1 MFFKKHSTASR
12 PTAERTSANGSGQL
26 PPLKESGGGAPL
38 PGTVDTRSDSVG
50 SAEQGLELLLDAL
63 GGVLANLARFPFE
76 LPNRSADDM
85 ARLLSAWQRHAT
97 LGYPVTEGADSA
109 SVGIH
114 DRDWKG
120 LVQAIGEL
128 RREEQAYLQ
137 ASIGELREALWA
149 CVETVHNAAKVE
161 QAADSVTEEQMVRAK
176 NALMRMQTGSI
187 KQEVLGAVHAI
198 ESAMQTR
205 REKQQEQYVM
215 LSSKLDNLGQ
225 QLEEARRE
233 STTDPLTGLG
243 NRKLFDLMLRR
254 ALQMSSLGRQP
265 VVLLLCDMDK
275 LKVVNDLY
283 GHQAGDLALQN
294 LGKTLA
300 KTFLRQS
307 DVVCRIGGDEFA
319 AILSNTD
326 WKIAQTLGRRLQDQ
340 LSQMTPPHPA
350 MEFSLG
356 VSVGVAQ
363 LDAKEDVEEW
373 IARAD
378 KALYKAKQNGRDR
391 VCVAEPHER

>member
-1 MFFKKHSTASR
+1 MFFKKLSTESR
-12 PTAERTSANGSGQL
+12 PMTERSSGNGAGNL
-26 PPLKESGGGAPL
+26 PPLKAAGGGLAS
-38 PGTVDTRSDSVG
+38 TTTRPTSAA

-63 GGVLANLARFPFE
+63 GGVLANLARYPFD
-76 LPNRSADDM
+76 LPNRSADEM
-85 ARLLSAWQRHAT
+85 ARLLNAWQRHAM
-97 LGYPVTEGADSA
+97 LGSPVTDGAESA
-109 SVGIH
+109 GVGIQ
-114 DRDWKG
+114 DRDWNG
-120 LVQAIGEL
+120 MVQAIGEL
-128 RREEQAYLQ
+128 RREEQAYVQ
-137 ASIGELREALWA
+137 SSIAELREALWA

-161 QAADSVTEEQMVRAK
+161 QAADSATEEQMVRAK
-176 NALMRMQTGSI
+176 NALTRMQTGSI

-205 REKQQEQYVM
+205 REKQQEQYFT
-215 LSSKLDNLGQ
+215 LASKLDNLGQ

-243 NRKLFDLMLRR
+243 NRKLFDLMLPR

-275 LKVVNDLY
+275 LKLVNDMY
-283 GHQAGDLALQN
+283 GHQAGDQALQN

-319 AILSNTD
+319 AILHNTD

-340 LSQMTPPHPA
+340 LSQMAPPHPA

-363 LDAKEDVEEW
+363 LDAMEDVEEW

-391 VCVAEPHER
+391 VCVAEPRGS